1 MKTTKLS
8 FIVKAVL
15 SVSSFSII
23 RNKLSVGILF
33 YET

>member
-8 FIVKAVL
+8 FIVKTIL
-15 SVSSFSII
+15 SVSFFSII
-23 RNKLSVGILF
+23 QKKLSVGILF